1 MSALAPLMREE
12 RTLLR
17 TLSLAGFAVTRVTGQ
32 IVLSGP
38 YARHTALTRRHV
50 MQAQMSKHPVL
61 VSAISFIG
69 VLAFFYIVAGSAF
82 A

>member
-1 MSALAPLMREE
+1 MSGIGGQTGLV
-12 RTLLR
+12 LR
-17 TLSLAGFAVTRVTGQ
+17 TLSLAGFAVTQVTGQ

-38 YARHTALTRRHV
+38 YARDTALTRRHA
-50 MQAQMSKHPVL
+50 MQTQMSKHPVL

>member
-38 YARHTALTRRHV
+38 YVRDTALTRRHA

-61 VSAISFIG
+61 VSVLSFIG

>member
-1 MSALAPLMREE
+1 MSAMGQTGLVVL
-12 RTLLR
+12 
-17 TLSLAGFAVTRVTGQ
+17 TLSLAGFAVTQVTGL

-38 YARHTALTRRHV
+38 YAQDTALTRRHA
-50 MQAQMSKHPVL
+50 MEAQMSKHPVL

>member
-1 MSALAPLMREE
+1 MQSRLV
-12 RTLLR
+12 LR
-17 TLSLAGFAVTRVTGQ
+17 ILSSDGFDVTQVTGQ

-38 YARHTALTRRHV
+38 YARDTALTRRHA

-61 VSAISFIG
+61 VSALSFIG

>member
-1 MSALAPLMREE
+1 MSAPCRLSGAE

-17 TLSLAGFAVTRVTGQ
+17 TLSLAGFAVTQVTGQ

-38 YARHTALTRRHV
+38 YARDTALTRRHA
-50 MQAQMSKHPVL
+50 MQAQMSKYPVL

>member
-1 MSALAPLMREE
+1 MSAPCRLSGAE

-17 TLSLAGFAVTRVTGQ
+17 TLSLAGFAVTQVTGQ

>member
-1 MSALAPLMREE
+1 MSAPCRLSGAE

-17 TLSLAGFAVTRVTGQ
+17 TLSLAGFAVTQVTGQ
-32 IVLSGP
+32 IVLSGS
-38 YARHTALTRRHV
+38 YARDTALTRRHA
-50 MQAQMSKHPVL
+50 MEAQMSKHPVL